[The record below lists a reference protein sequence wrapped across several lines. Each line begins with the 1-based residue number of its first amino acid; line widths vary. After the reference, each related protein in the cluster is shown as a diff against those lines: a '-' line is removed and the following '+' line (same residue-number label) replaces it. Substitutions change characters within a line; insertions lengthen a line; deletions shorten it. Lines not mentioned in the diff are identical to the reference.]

1 MTIQAFEVAKN
12 ADLRYFE
19 SYTAL
24 WPKEDLIEL
33 ENKIGEITTV
43 MRPFV
48 EDPEELLS
56 LAKKKNVVLL
66 IVGDP
71 LQATTHVDL
80 QLQAEQC
87 GVKCDIVHGVSIT
100 GIITGALGLSNYKF
114 GRQTTITYP
123 YGGWVPTSPLET
135 IAINRYNGQ
144 HTLALLDLDPT
155 GEGVGGQRPMQPK
168 DAADAIISMSEKI
181 MHGLEEGSIQKDPLH
196 VKAVKDLCL
205 NIHDLPLV
213 LCTDMGTKN
222 QSINSITLSELYSAN
237 EGGLHCLVIPSEL
250 TDIEKSALSR
260 WAK

>member
-1 MTIQAFEVAKN
+1 MTIAAFEVAKN

-33 ENKIGEITTV
+33 EDKIGEITTV

-48 EDPEELLS
+48 EEPEELLS
-56 LAKKKNVVLL
+56 LAKEKNVVLL

-80 QLQAEQC
+80 QLQAEQY
-87 GVKCDIVHGVSIT
+87 GVKCDIIHGVSIT

-135 IAINRYNGQ
+135 IAINLHNGQ

-168 DAADAIISMSEKI
+168 DAADALISMSEKI
-181 MHGLEEGSIQKDPLH
+181 MRDLEEGGIQKDSLH
-196 VKAVKDLCL
+196 VKAFKDLCL
-205 NIHDLPLV
+205 NIQELPLV

-222 QSINSITLSELYSAN
+222 QSVNSITLSELYSAN
-237 EGGLHCLVIPSEL
+237 EGGLHCLVIPSKL
-250 TDIEKSALSR
+250 TEIEKSALSR